1 MLYLRHVSCKSCNK
15 LRDIKTVN
23 ETKNSVLSD
32 ISSTNF
38 LPNYSAKKDEIYVI
52 WNCSSTIEKLQ

>member
-1 MLYLRHVSCKSCNK
+1 MLYLRHISCKSCNK

-23 ETKNSVLSD
+23 QSKNSVLSG

-38 LPNYSAKKDEIYVI
+38 LPKYSAKKDEIYVI
-52 WNCSSTIEKLQ
+52 